1 MNYYP
6 FHLGDYAAHTAHLE
20 PMEDL
25 AYRRML
31 DLYYRTEKALPAD
44 WREIARLIRLRDQG
58 AAIETVLSEFFH
70 LSDDGWHSK
79 RADSELTAMLS
90 KQEQQAIKDEHE
102 ADRMRRHRERRAA
115 MFASLRA
122 AGVVPAWDVPMKE
135 LQRLHDQHCNSAETD
150 LQREQA
156 VAGNGPATAIPTPTP
171 TPTPTP
177 ERKTARKRAA
187 PAVLVSVDVLV
198 EAGVDRKHAADW
210 LAVRGKKNLP
220 LTETAWD
227 ETQAQA
233 VKAGLPIGE
242 AIRRAAAE
250 GWAGFK
256 ASWLER
262 DEAPRRADPQA
273 LTVPSTDTRADD
285 FKAEMEQRA
294 KEATRPPAA
303 VLELA
308 RKAVRTA

>member
-31 DLYYRTEKALPAD
+31 DLYYLREGALPLDPA
-44 WREIARLIRLRDQG
+44 EVARLIRMRGNVAEVEAVLR
-58 AAIETVLSEFFH
+58 EFFAEGP
-70 LSDDGWHSK
+70 DGWCHARCDAELARMQDKQAKAKASAQASVNA
-79 RADSELTAMLS
+79 RIARQASERTADGERTVNERSTDVEL
-90 KQEQQAIKDEHE
+90 
-102 ADRMRRHRERRAA
+102 
-115 MFASLRA
+115 
-122 AGVVPAWDVPMKE
+122 
-135 LQRLHDQHCNSAETD
+135 
-150 LQREQA
+150 
-156 VAGNGPATAIPTPTP
+156 PTPTP
-171 TPTPTP
+171 TPTPKG
-177 ERKTARKRAA
+177 KTARKRAA

-198 EAGVDRKHAADW
+198 QAGVDRKHAADW

-262 DEAPRRADPQA
+262 DEAPHRADPQA
-273 LTVPSTDTRADD
+273 LTVPSTDTRADE
-285 FKAEMEQRA
+285 FNAAMRER
-294 KEATRPPAA
+294 EATMTRPPAA
-303 VLELA
+303 ILA
-308 RKAVRTA
+308 LAGKAVRTA